1 MKLKSGIHGI
11 HGDHR
16 VSFTMLISVLV
27 LKSESTDKSTEF
39 DDIIIVLKTVKTG
52 HYQYLWKA
60 RKRQAKICYMD
71 FEYDI
76 EFQSNDSLYPEC
88 NFMAYICFTG
98 KQKFLNK

>member
-1 MKLKSGIHGI
+1 MKVNISRTQGCMKLKSGIQ
-11 HGDHR
+11 GDHR

-39 DDIIIVLKTVKTG
+39 DDIIILLKTVKTG

-60 RKRQAKICYMD
+60 RKHQAKICYMD

-76 EFQSNDSLYPEC
+76 EIS
-88 NFMAYICFTG
+88 I
-98 KQKFLNK
+98 K